1 MTCYR
6 EKSSNLSKKF
16 RLTKLASQSVEQ
28 FYLGR
33 KNKISIFNNNPDELL
48 NPKKVTFN
56 YSHLNIFTH
65 STFFIYKE
73 SHFDILFPVKYFKTF
88 PDHCARAKQ
97 AVSGMQFALSYSRF
111 RMQRKLLRSKNKR
124 SSENL
129 FGNSLD
135 MISILMGQ
143 IL

>member
-1 MTCYR
+1 MW
-6 EKSSNLSKKF
+6 E
-16 RLTKLASQSVEQ
+16 E
-28 FYLGR
+28 
-33 KNKISIFNNNPDELL
+33 KNKISIFNNNPDKTL
-48 NPKKVTFN
+48 NPKKVNFD
-56 YSHLNIFTH
+56 YSLLNIFTH
-65 STFFIYKE
+65 STFSMYKE
-73 SHFDILFPVKYFKTF
+73 SHFDILFPVKGFKTF
-88 PDHCARAKQ
+88 PADHCARAKQ

-143 IL
+143 ILEEKQKLENEVI